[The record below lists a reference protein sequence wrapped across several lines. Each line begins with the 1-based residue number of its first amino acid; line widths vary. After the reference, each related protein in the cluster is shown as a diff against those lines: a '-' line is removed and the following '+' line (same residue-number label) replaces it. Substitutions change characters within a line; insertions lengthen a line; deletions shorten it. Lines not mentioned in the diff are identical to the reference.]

1 MGRTPARHL
10 APPRRPG
17 VRGSGQ
23 HLLAESLF
31 AMLAVVLTTALVVGS
46 LRAGTALEEPAPAIT
61 SPTSPSTPTTTAPA
75 PTSTSGTARI
85 PGGDNRLLDPGFEA
99 GLAGW
104 RSIGGARLE
113 RGRPPRRGQ
122 WAAIL
127 TSTAT
132 VDQGMAR
139 REVLRCRADKTYA
152 ATAWVRAS
160 KPGML
165 VEVNLLEYVQGRRYA
180 TDIVG
185 AVLQD
190 RGWQRLQVVH
200 MAHRPG
206 AALAVEV
213 VIANVDFHVADW
225 AQPARLG
232 QPATAGPLPQ

>member
-1 MGRTPARHL
+1 
-10 APPRRPG
+10 
-17 VRGSGQ
+17 
-23 HLLAESLF
+23 
-31 AMLAVVLTTALVVGS
+31 MLAVVLTTALVVGS
-46 LRAGTALEEPAPAIT
+46 LRAGAALEDPAPATT
-61 SPTSPSTPTTTAPA
+61 SRTSPSTSATTAAA
-75 PTSTSGTARI
+75 PTSTLGTARTAE
-85 PGGDNRLLDPGFEA
+85 GSNLLVDPSFDA

-104 RSIGGARLE
+104 RPISGARLE

-122 WAAIL
+122 WAATL

-139 REVLRCRADKTYA
+139 REVLRCKPHKTYA
-152 ATAWVRAS
+152 ATAWLRSS

-165 VEVNLLEYVQGRRYA
+165 VELNLLEYVQGRRYA
-180 TDIVG
+180 TDTVG

-213 VIANVDFHVADW
+213 VLPKASARSTVLVDDVAVVVHK
-225 AQPARLG
+225 ASFMSMGKR
-232 QPATAGPLPQ
+232 